1 MMQGHSVKKDWFLF
15 LKAMRLIG
23 SLLHFVIYHM
33 QKRLV
38 VSLRLCQAPLGRISK
53 IVYDIF
59 LDVSSLFKNHRL
71 FSRQFPLVEKSS
83 AVLGH

>member
-33 QKRLV
+33 QKRLA
-38 VSLRLCQAPLGRISK
+38 VSLGLSVRLL
-53 IVYDIF
+53 
-59 LDVSSLFKNHRL
+59 
-71 FSRQFPLVEKSS
+71 
-83 AVLGH
+83 